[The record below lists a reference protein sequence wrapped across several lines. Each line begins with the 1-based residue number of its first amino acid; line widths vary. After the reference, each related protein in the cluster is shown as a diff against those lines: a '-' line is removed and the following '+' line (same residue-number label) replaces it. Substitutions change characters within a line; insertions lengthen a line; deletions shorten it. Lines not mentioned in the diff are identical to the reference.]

1 MNELMIFNNPEFGTI
16 RAIEVNGEPWL
27 VGKDVAEALGYSN
40 PRDALD
46 RHVDD
51 EDKATVGINDGSQSR
66 NMTIIN
72 ESGLYSLV
80 LSSKLPG
87 AKKFKRWVTSEVL
100 PSVRR
105 AGSYSFPVVP
115 PIVKQR
121 CLTTDD
127 YLKAAAIVAGCR
139 NERMPYVLGFLR
151 QAGFSVPEVQNRRRE
166 LGGELMQVLNEETNV
181 HGFSTR
187 QLGALTGIDFGT
199 ISAYRRGRYR
209 PNETRAEY
217 IIQIVRRAM
226 EDRVN
231 ERP

>member
-1 MNELMIFNNPEFGTI
+1 MNELMVFNNPEFGEIRTI
-16 RAIEVNGEPWL
+16 EENGKVL
-27 VGKDVAEALGYSN
+27 FCGNDATKALGYKN
-40 PRDALD
+40 PT
-46 RHVDD
+46 
-51 EDKATVGINDGSQSR
+51 KAIADHCKGTVERRTNDSLGRQQ
-66 NMTIIN
+66 NMKFIPEGDIYRLAAKS
-72 ESGLYSLV
+72 E
-80 LSSKLPG
+80 LPG
-87 AKKFKRWVTSEVL
+87 AERFESWIFDEVL
-100 PSVRR
+100 PSIRR

-115 PIVKQR
+115 PIVEQR

-151 QAGFSVPEVQNRRRE
+151 QAGFSVPEVQDRRRE
-166 LGGELMQVLNEETNV
+166 LGGELMQVLNEATNV

-199 ISAYRRGRYR
+199 ISAYRRGRHR

-217 IIQIVRRAM
+217 IIQVVRRAM

>member
-1 MNELMIFNNPEFGTI
+1 MNELMVFNNPEFGTI
-16 RAIEVNGEPWL
+16 RAIEVNGEPWM
-27 VGKDVAEALGYSN
+27 VGKDAALALGYSN

-51 EDKATVGINDGSQSR
+51 EDKATVGIRDGSQSR

-72 ESGLYSLV
+72 ESGLYALV
-80 LSSKLPG
+80 LSSKLPS

-115 PIVKQR
+115 PIVEQR

-127 YLKAAAIVAGCR
+127 YFKAAAIVAGCR

-151 QAGFSVPEVQNRRRE
+151 QAGFSVPEIQDRRRE
-166 LGGELMQVLNEETNV
+166 LGGELVQVLNEATNV
-181 HGFSTR
+181 HGFTTR

-199 ISAYRRGRYR
+199 IGAYRRGRHR

-217 IIQIVRRAM
+217 IIQVVRRAI
-226 EDRVN
+226 EDKAN
-231 ERP
+231 ERS

>member
-16 RAIEVNGEPWL
+16 RAIEVNGEPWM
-27 VGKDVAEALGYSN
+27 VGKDAALALGYSDTS
-40 PRDALD
+40 DALK
-46 RHVDD
+46 RHVDP
-51 EDKATVGINDGSQSR
+51 EDKLTRRFADSGQSR
-66 NMTIIN
+66 EMYIIN

-115 PIVKQR
+115 PIVEQR

-151 QAGFSVPEVQNRRRE
+151 QAGFSVPEVQDRRRE
-166 LGGELMQVLNEETNV
+166 LGGELMQVLNEATNV

-199 ISAYRRGRYR
+199 ISAYRRGRHR

-217 IIQIVRRAM
+217 IIQVVRRAM

>member
-1 MNELMIFNNPEFGTI
+1 MLFIPEGDI
-16 RAIEVNGEPWL
+16 YRLAAKSE
-27 VGKDVAEALGYSN
+27 
-40 PRDALD
+40 
-46 RHVDD
+46 
-51 EDKATVGINDGSQSR
+51 
-66 NMTIIN
+66 
-72 ESGLYSLV
+72 
-80 LSSKLPG
+80 LPG
-87 AKKFKRWVTSEVL
+87 AERFESWIFDEVL
-100 PSVRR
+100 PSIRR

-115 PIVKQR
+115 PIVEQR

-151 QAGFSVPEVQNRRRE
+151 QAGFSVPEVQDRRRE
-166 LGGELMQVLNEETNV
+166 LGGELMQVLNEATNV

-199 ISAYRRGRYR
+199 ISAYRRGRHR

-217 IIQIVRRAM
+217 IIQVVRRAM

>member
-1 MNELMIFNNPEFGTI
+1 MNELMVFNNPEFGTI
-16 RAIEVNGEPWL
+16 RTIEES
-27 VGKDVAEALGYSN
+27 GKVLFCGNDAAKALGYKRPKDAVSAHCKGAVKRRTLTKGGEQEMLFIPEGDIYRLAAKSEL
-40 PRDALD
+40 PRAE
-46 RHVDD
+46 RF
-51 EDKATVGINDGSQSR
+51 
-66 NMTIIN
+66 
-72 ESGLYSLV
+72 ESWI
-80 LSSKLPG
+80 
-87 AKKFKRWVTSEVL
+87 FDEVL
-100 PSVRR
+100 PSIRR

-115 PIVKQR
+115 PIVEQR

-151 QAGFSVPEVQNRRRE
+151 QAGFSVPEVQDRRRE
-166 LGGELMQVLNEETNV
+166 LGGELMQVLNEATNV

-199 ISAYRRGRYR
+199 ISAYRRGRHR

-217 IIQIVRRAM
+217 IIQVVRRAM

>member
-1 MNELMIFNNPEFGTI
+1 MNELMVFNNPEFGTI
-16 RAIEVNGEPWL
+16 RTIEESGKVLFCVNDAA
-27 VGKDVAEALGYSN
+27 KALGYKR
-40 PRDALD
+40 PKDAVSAHCKGAVKRRTLTKGGEQEMLFIPEGD
-46 RHVDD
+46 IYRLAAKS
-51 EDKATVGINDGSQSR
+51 E
-66 NMTIIN
+66 
-72 ESGLYSLV
+72 
-80 LSSKLPG
+80 LPG
-87 AKKFKRWVTSEVL
+87 AERFESWIFDEVL
-100 PSVRR
+100 PSIRR

-115 PIVKQR
+115 PIVEQR

-151 QAGFSVPEVQNRRRE
+151 QAGFSVPEVQDRRRE
-166 LGGELMQVLNEETNV
+166 LGGELMQVLNEATNV

-199 ISAYRRGRYR
+199 ISAYRRGRHR

-217 IIQIVRRAM
+217 IIQVVRRAM

>member
-1 MNELMIFNNPEFGTI
+1 MGNYPQHKGTQILSPFQI
-16 RAIEVNGEPWL
+16 RKQLRFVKK
-27 VGKDVAEALGYSN
+27 KDRRCSSTRRPKVERSN
-40 PRDALD
+40 
-46 RHVDD
+46 H
-51 EDKATVGINDGSQSR
+51 QS
-66 NMTIIN
+66 T
-72 ESGLYSLV
+72 
-80 LSSKLPG
+80 
-87 AKKFKRWVTSEVL
+87 A
-100 PSVRR
+100 
-105 AGSYSFPVVP
+105 
-115 PIVKQR
+115 IVKQR

-166 LGGELMQVLNEETNV
+166 LGGELMQVLNEATNV

>member
-16 RAIEVNGEPWL
+16 RAIEVNGEPWM
-27 VGKDVAEALGYSN
+27 VGKDAALALGYSDTS
-40 PRDALD
+40 DALK
-46 RHVDD
+46 RHVDP
-51 EDKATVGINDGSQSR
+51 EDKLTRRFADSGQSR
-66 NMTIIN
+66 EMYIIN
-72 ESGLYSLV
+72 ESGLYSLL

-115 PIVKQR
+115 PIVEQR

-151 QAGFSVPEVQNRRRE
+151 QAGFSVPEVQDRRRE
-166 LGGELMQVLNEETNV
+166 LGGELMQVLNEATNV

-199 ISAYRRGRYR
+199 ISAYRRGRHR

-217 IIQIVRRAM
+217 IIQVVRRAM

>member
-1 MNELMIFNNPEFGTI
+1 MLFCGND
-16 RAIEVNGEPWL
+16 AA
-27 VGKDVAEALGYSN
+27 KALGYKR
-40 PRDALD
+40 PKDAVSAHCKGAVKRRTLTKGGEQEMLFIPEGD
-46 RHVDD
+46 IYRLAAKS
-51 EDKATVGINDGSQSR
+51 E
-66 NMTIIN
+66 
-72 ESGLYSLV
+72 
-80 LSSKLPG
+80 LPG
-87 AKKFKRWVTSEVL
+87 AERFESWIFDEVL
-100 PSVRR
+100 PSIRR

-115 PIVKQR
+115 PIVEQR

-151 QAGFSVPEVQNRRRE
+151 QAGFSVPEVQDRRRE
-166 LGGELMQVLNEETNV
+166 LGGELMQVLNEATNV

-199 ISAYRRGRYR
+199 ISAYRRGRHR

-217 IIQIVRRAM
+217 IIQVVRRAM